1 MGMARNLAR
10 ALCEPPRKSEAT
22 MEASCAMTVVQ
33 WPLVRQDPQIRE
45 ATRGFPPAS
54 RAPFV
59 PALPAS
65 GLLKAAAL
73 VDPAGV
79 GAVEPTSGCSFS
91 RDPQH
96 HQRH

>member
-22 MEASCAMTVVQ
+22 MEASCAISVVQ
-33 WPLVRQDPQIRE
+33 WPLVRRGPQIRE
-45 ATRGFPPAS
+45 ATRAFRRHPGHLLRLRF
-54 RAPFV
+54 RRF
-59 PALPAS
+59 

-73 VDPAGV
+73 VDPRVAAGA
-79 GAVEPTSGCSFS
+79 GEPTSGCSFS

-96 HQRH
+96 H